1 MIIPIISDIHVH
13 NWREFSK
20 LDSDGVPTRLKDTL
34 KPFQELR
41 AYMKRNDLTT
51 AFCAG
56 DVFHKRN
63 VIQTQSFNLA
73 FNTVARFAQENL
85 DLYMIPGNHDQTTK
99 DGQLHSL
106 QPMAEVAAVFSNPI
120 EKDFGDTTVVFM
132 PFLDD
137 AQATKDFLS
146 RLQRPKKAKRFIL
159 LGHLGVN
166 GAKAGP
172 YEYKPLEQV
181 SASDF
186 PSCLDAVLL
195 GHYHDRQ
202 VLQKAGNGKPLV
214 RYIGAPLQH
223 SREDEGS
230 ERGIMLFDTDTLKSS
245 FLNLDLPKFVTVKAS
260 EIPQSNNAP
269 PNLALT
275 GNFVTVD
282 LDVDLKQ
289 KAVDRLNGNA
299 AGWITRK
306 IEVAAV
312 AAPRSAVA
320 PSMKQEDILKEYL
333 TANPD
338 DDLDDDMLIKL
349 GLELLSDEV

>member
-34 KPFQELR
+34 KPFKIMRE
-41 AYMKRNDLTT
+41 YMLANDLGT

-73 FNTVARFAQENL
+73 FEEIARFGQEEL

-106 QPMAEVAAVFSNPI
+106 QPMSEITPVFSKPI
-120 EKDFGDTTVVFM
+120 AKDFGDVTVVFM

-137 AQATKDFLS
+137 AEATKDFLNG
-146 RLQRPKKAKRFIL
+146 LQRPKKAKRFIL

-166 GAKAGP
+166 GAKSGP

-214 RYIGAPLQH
+214 RYVGAPLQH

-230 ERGIMLFDTDTLKSS
+230 ERGIMLFDTDTLRST
-245 FLNLDLPKFVTVKAS
+245 FLPTNLPKFITIKAS
-260 EIPQSNNAP
+260 DVRAEV
-269 PNLALT
+269 LT

-282 LDVDLKQ
+282 LDVQLKQ
-289 KAVDRLNGNA
+289 RDIDLLNGRA
-299 AGWITRK
+299 SGWITRK
-306 IEVAAV
+306 TEVPTV
-312 AAPRSAVA
+312 TTTRSAVT
-320 PSMKQEDILKEYL
+320 PTMKQEDILKGYVE
-333 TANPD
+333 ANPD
-338 DDLDDDMLIKL
+338 SDLDEDSLIKL

>member
-1 MIIPIISDIHVH
+1 VIIPIISDIHVH

-85 DLYMIPGNHDQTTK
+85 DLFMIPGNHDQTTK

-106 QPMAEVAAVFSNPI
+106 QPMAEVAAVFSTPI

-137 AQATKDFLS
+137 AQATKDFLNG
-146 RLQRPKKAKRFIL
+146 LQRPKKAKRFIL

-230 ERGIMLFDTDTLKSS
+230 ERGIMIFDTDTLTSK
-245 FLNLDLPKFVTVKAS
+245 FLNLSLPKFVTVKAS
-260 EIPQSNNAP
+260 EVAYR
-269 PNLALT
+269 LEALK

-282 LDVDLKQ
+282 LDCDLKQ
-289 KAVDRLNGNA
+289 KVVDLLNGNT

-306 IEVAAV
+306 VEVAV
-312 AAPRSAVA
+312 SAAPRSAVA
-320 PSMKQEDILKEYL
+320 PSMKQGDILKEYIA
-333 TANPD
+333 ANPD
-338 DDLDDDMLIKL
+338 SDLDEDTLIKL

>member
-20 LDSDGVPTRLKDTL
+20 LDPDGVPTRLRDTL
-34 KPFQELR
+34 RPFTQLR
-41 AYMKRNDLTT
+41 EYMAINGVTS

-73 FNTVARFAQENL
+73 FEEIARFGQQDL

-106 QPMAEVAAVFSNPI
+106 QPMSEVAVVFSKPI
-120 EKDFGDTTVVFM
+120 IKDFGDTTFVFM

-137 AQATKDFLS
+137 AEATKDFLNG
-146 RLQRPKKAKRFIL
+146 LQRPKKAKRFIL

-166 GAKAGP
+166 GAKSGP

-214 RYIGAPLQH
+214 RYVGAPLQH

-230 ERGIMLFDTDTLKSS
+230 ERGIMLFDTDTLKST
-245 FLNLDLPKFVTVKAS
+245 FLPTNLPKFVTLKAS
-260 EIPQSNNAP
+260 EVASKATV
-269 PNLALT
+269 LA

-282 LDVDLKQ
+282 LDSDLKQ
-289 KAVDRLNGNA
+289 KAIDLLNGA
-299 AGWITRK
+299 SAGWITRK
-306 IEVAAV
+306 TEVPTV
-312 AAPRSAVA
+312 TTTRSAVT
-320 PSMKQEDILKEYL
+320 PTMKQEDILKGYVE
-333 TANPD
+333 ANPD
-338 DDLDDDMLIKL
+338 SDLDEDSLIKL